1 LKLPYFQYNPKKGI
15 EEPEGVMSESLSLSA
30 LVDLERYP
38 LGDDAA
44 FAPVVE
50 RCRAQLR
57 ESSFASLP
65 GFLRSGVAE
74 SMTNEVLAAIPR
86 AYRRE
91 QSFSAYD
98 ESTLK
103 QYPPGHVRHRKHES
117 RQYVVATDVLSEA
130 GRLRTLYRNEIL
142 TQRIAQML
150 NEAALFQLA
159 DPVTACTSTVMYQ
172 GDTHGWHFDLNDF
185 VVSILL
191 QAPEAGG
198 TFDFA
203 PNIRKDGEENYA
215 AVAAALDG
223 SSQEVR
229 SIRVAAG
236 TLLLFCG
243 RRALHR
249 VPPVRGRVPRV
260 IALFSYD
267 RNPGVRYGSEV
278 YIRVVGRAAAFE
290 Q

>member
-1 LKLPYFQYNPKKGI
+1 MSVLPPR
-15 EEPEGVMSESLSLSA
+15 PLASLL
-30 LVDLERYP
+30 DLERYP
-38 LGDDAA
+38 LYEDSG
-44 FAPVVE
+44 FAPIVE
-50 RCRAQLR
+50 RCRAQLK

-65 GFLRSGVAE
+65 GFLRPGVAE
-74 SMTNEVLAAIPR
+74 TMTGEVMDAIPR

-98 ESTLK
+98 ESTAE
-103 QYPPGHVRHRKHES
+103 QYPADHVRSRKHES
-117 RQYVVATDVLSEA
+117 RQFIVATDILSKT
-130 GRLRTLYRNEIL
+130 GRLRALYGDAILTRRIAEIL
-142 TQRIAQML
+142 AEPVL
-150 NEAALFQLA
+150 YPLA
-159 DPVTACTSTVMYQ
+159 DPVMACTATVMYE

-203 PNIRKDGEENYA
+203 PNIRKDGEENYSE
-215 AVAAALDG
+215 VAAALDG
-223 SSQEVR
+223 RSSAVR
-229 SIRVAAG
+229 SVKVEPG

-249 VPPVRGRVPRV
+249 VPPVRGNVPRV

-267 RNPGVRYGSEV
+267 RKPGVRYGSDA
-278 YIRVVGRAAAFE
+278 YGRVVGRDHAFE
-290 Q
+290 

>member
-1 LKLPYFQYNPKKGI
+1 
-15 EEPEGVMSESLSLSA
+15 MSESVSLST

-38 LGDDAA
+38 LREDAG
-44 FAPVVE
+44 FAPIAE
-50 RCRAQLR
+50 RCKAQLK

-65 GFLRSGVAE
+65 GFLRPEAAAA
-74 SMTNEVLAAIPR
+74 MTREVLAAIPR

-98 ESTLK
+98 ESTLE
-103 QYPPGHVRHRKHES
+103 QYPADHVRRRRHES
-117 RQYVVATDVLSEA
+117 RQFVVATDVLSKA
-130 GRLRTLYRNEIL
+130 GRLRTLYGSEIL
-142 TQRIAQML
+142 TQRIAQL
-150 NEAALFQLA
+150 LDETALFPLA
-159 DPVTACTSTVMYQ
+159 DPVMGCTSTVMYE

-191 QAPEAGG
+191 QAPEEGG

-203 PNIRKDGEENYA
+203 PNIRNDREENYA
-215 AVAAALDG
+215 AVTAAIDG
-223 SSQEVR
+223 HSQSVR
-229 SIRVAAG
+229 SIKVEAG

-249 VPPVRGRVPRV
+249 VPPVRGQVPRV

-267 RNPGVRYGSEV
+267 RKPGVRYGSEV
-278 YIRVVGRAAAFE
+278 YARVVGRNAAFE

>member
-1 LKLPYFQYNPKKGI
+1 
-15 EEPEGVMSESLSLSA
+15 MSESLSLAA

-38 LGDDAA
+38 LGDDAG
-44 FAPVVE
+44 FAPVAE
-50 RCRAQLR
+50 RCRAQLK

-65 GFLRSGVAE
+65 GFLRPGAAST
-74 SMTNEVLAAIPR
+74 MTREVLDAIPR

-98 ESTLK
+98 ESTLE
-103 QYPPGHVRHRKHES
+103 QYAPDHVRRRKHES
-117 RQYVVATDVLSEA
+117 RQFIVANDVLSKA
-130 GRLRTLYRNEIL
+130 GQLRYLYRTEIL
-142 TQRIAQML
+142 THRIAQML
-150 NEAALFQLA
+150 SEPALYPLA
-159 DPVTACTSTVMYQ
+159 DPVMGCTSTVMYE

-203 PNIRKDGEENYA
+203 PNIRKDGDENYS
-215 AVAAALDG
+215 AVTAALDG
-223 SSQEVR
+223 RSPAVR
-229 SIRVAAG
+229 SLKVEAG

-249 VPPVRGRVPRV
+249 VPPVRGNVPRV

-267 RNPGVRYGSEV
+267 RKPGVRYGSDV
-278 YIRVVGRAAAFE
+278 YARVVGRNVAFE

>member
-1 LKLPYFQYNPKKGI
+1 MQ
-15 EEPEGVMSESLSLSA
+15 EPNALSA

-38 LGDDAA
+38 LGNDAA
-44 FAPVVE
+44 FAPIAD
-50 RCRAQLR
+50 RCRGQLR
-57 ESSFASLP
+57 ESSFACLP
-65 GFLRSGVAE
+65 GFLRPGVAE
-74 SMTNEVLAAIPR
+74 AMTAEVLAALPR

-91 QSFSAYD
+91 QIFSAYD
-98 ESTLK
+98 ESTSH
-103 QYPPGHVRHRKHES
+103 QYAADHVRRRKHES
-117 RQYVVATDVLSEA
+117 RQFIVATDVLNKA
-130 GRLRTLYRNEIL
+130 GRLRTLYADETL
-142 TQRIAQML
+142 TRRIAQML
-150 NEAALFQLA
+150 DEAALFQLA
-159 DPVTACTSTVMYQ
+159 DPVVACTSTVMYE

-203 PNIRKDGEENYA
+203 PNIREDGNENYA

-223 SSQEVR
+223 HSAAVR
-229 SIRVAAG
+229 SIKVEAG

-249 VPPVRGRVPRV
+249 VPPVRGKDPRV

-267 RNPGVRYGSEV
+267 RKPGVRYGADV
-278 YIRVVGRAAAFE
+278 YTRVVGRSVAFE
-290 Q
+290 

>member
-1 LKLPYFQYNPKKGI
+1 
-15 EEPEGVMSESLSLSA
+15 MSDLMSLSA

-38 LGDDAA
+38 LRDDAA
-44 FAPVVE
+44 FAPIAD
-50 RCRAQLR
+50 RCRAQLK

-65 GFLRSGVAE
+65 GFLCPGVAQE
-74 SMTNEVLAAIPR
+74 MTKEVLDVIPR

-98 ESTLK
+98 EATLE
-103 QYPPGHVRHRKHES
+103 QYPADHVRRLKHES
-117 RQYVVATDVLSEA
+117 RQFVVATDVLPKA
-130 GRLRTLYRNEIL
+130 GKLRTLYGDETL
-142 TQRIAQML
+142 TRRIAQML
-150 NEAALFQLA
+150 DVPALFQLA
-159 DPVTACTSTVMYQ
+159 DPVMACTSTVMYE

-203 PNIRKDGEENYA
+203 PNIRGDGEENYTS
-215 AVAAALDG
+215 VAAAIG
-223 SSQEVR
+223 GRSEGVR
-229 SIRVAAG
+229 SIKVEAG

-249 VPPVRGRVPRV
+249 VPPVHGKAPRV

-267 RNPGVRYGSEV
+267 RKPGVRYNGDV
-278 YIRVVGRAAAFE
+278 YSRVVGRRAPYE
-290 Q
+290 QN

>member
-1 LKLPYFQYNPKKGI
+1 L
-15 EEPEGVMSESLSLSA
+15 EEIMSESPSLSA

-38 LGDDAA
+38 LGDDAG
-44 FAPVVE
+44 FAPIAE
-50 RCRAQLR
+50 RCKAQLK

-65 GFLRSGVAE
+65 GFLHPGVSEA
-74 SMTNEVLAAIPR
+74 MTREVLDAIPR

-98 ESTLK
+98 ESTLA
-103 QYPPGHVRHRKHES
+103 QYPAEHVRRRKHES
-117 RQYVVATDVLSEA
+117 RQFIVATDVLSTA
-130 GRLRTLYRNEIL
+130 GQLRTLYRSETL
-142 TQRIAQML
+142 TRRIAQL
-150 NEAALFQLA
+150 LDEPALFQLA
-159 DPVTACTSTVMYQ
+159 DPVMGCTSTVMYE

-223 SSQEVR
+223 RSQAVR
-229 SIRVAAG
+229 SIKVEAG

-249 VPPVRGRVPRV
+249 VPPVRGNVPRV

-267 RNPGVRYGSEV
+267 RKPGVRYGSEV
-278 YIRVVGRAAAFE
+278 YARVVGRSAPFE

>member
-1 LKLPYFQYNPKKGI
+1 
-15 EEPEGVMSESLSLSA
+15 MSESLSLSM

-44 FAPVVE
+44 FAPVAE
-50 RCRAQLR
+50 RCKAQLK

-65 GFLRSGVAE
+65 GFLRPGAAE
-74 SMTNEVLAAIPR
+74 AMTREVLDAIPR

-98 ESTLK
+98 ESTLE
-103 QYPPGHVRHRKHES
+103 QYPSDHIRRRKHES
-117 RQYVVATDVLSEA
+117 RQFIVATDVLSKA
-130 GRLRTLYRNEIL
+130 GRLRTLYRSDVL

-150 NEAALFQLA
+150 DEPALFQLA
-159 DPVTACTSTVMYQ
+159 DPIMGCSSTVMYE

-203 PNIRKDGEENYA
+203 PNIRNDGDENYA
-215 AVAAALDG
+215 GVTAAIEGD
-223 SSQEVR
+223 SQSVR
-229 SIRVAAG
+229 SIKVEAG

-249 VPPVRGRVPRV
+249 VPPVRGRLPRV

-267 RNPGVRYGSEV
+267 RKPGVRYGSEV
-278 YIRVVGRAAAFE
+278 YARVVGRTAPFE

>member
-1 LKLPYFQYNPKKGI
+1 
-15 EEPEGVMSESLSLSA
+15 MSELPSLAA

-38 LGDDAA
+38 LGDDVG
-44 FAPVVE
+44 FAPVAE
-50 RCRAQLR
+50 HCKAQLK

-65 GFLRSGVAE
+65 GFLRPGAAE
-74 SMTNEVLAAIPR
+74 IMTREVLDAIPR

-98 ESTLK
+98 EVTLE
-103 QYPPGHVRHRKHES
+103 QYAPDHVRRRKHES
-117 RQYVVATDVLSEA
+117 RQFIVANDVLSKA
-130 GRLRTLYRNEIL
+130 GQLRTLYRNEVL
-142 TQRIAQML
+142 TRRIAQML
-150 NEAALFQLA
+150 SEPALYPLA
-159 DPVTACTSTVMYQ
+159 DPVLGCTSTVMYE

-203 PNIRKDGEENYA
+203 PNIRKDGDENYP
-215 AVAAALDG
+215 AVTAALDG
-223 SSQEVR
+223 RSPAVR
-229 SIRVAAG
+229 SIKVEAG

-249 VPPVRGRVPRV
+249 VPPVRGNVPRV

-267 RNPGVRYGSEV
+267 RKPGVRYGSDV
-278 YIRVVGRAAAFE
+278 YARVVGRNAAFE